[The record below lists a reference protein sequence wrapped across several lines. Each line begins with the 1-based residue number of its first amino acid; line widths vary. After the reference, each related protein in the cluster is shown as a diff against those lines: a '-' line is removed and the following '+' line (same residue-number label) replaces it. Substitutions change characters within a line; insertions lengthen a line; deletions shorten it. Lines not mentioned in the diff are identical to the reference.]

1 MFKKLNKIIIF
12 IPIIVVII
20 ITSSF
25 HFFGLIER
33 DGYSIIDSPPMSVDI
48 ASGISDNERYGMYVR
63 YHSKIFRHSDIYG
76 VYLNT
81 NKLPEHITLLPP
93 YEEGTPYLTIES
105 TKPLEFDEKLDLK
118 YTLKI
123 KTPIWIGIVATLLFL
138 SILTFLYIK
147 IPKYFFLS
155 LKVICAGI
163 IIFIPMLLVYI
174 ISRYIL
180 SSSGIDTFRFI
191 LGDPLFSS
199 LFVSLAYYLSNKN
212 KIITVIS
219 ASLIVFFIFIVQ
231 PVGITTQNTPLFFS
245 DIPTLYP
252 ALIATLSFPMKAL
265 VNAITIVYFSLIALC
280 LIYFIKSTIK
290 TKWYKSVTILFLAA
304 VFVFVLFFKP
314 IEFEMWN
321 INIKKHANRNG
332 IISAMNYRIN
342 YEIRNQVSIKEKDVA
357 NALTILKELESK
369 RDTTNILLR
378 EIDGSIENKRD
389 VFIIFLESFYDY
401 SHFISL
407 FDEDPFPKEYRDWAK
422 ESAKVGPNTGGGS
435 FYARLTGLT
444 ASTPLYPNTLSA
456 DLKYMLPHLLRE
468 NGYYTLALEEAAITY
483 NLNTFL
489 PRIGF
494 KKVVFGIGSANI
506 SEYLRD
512 NLGNLDKP
520 LFVYGFTFLGH
531 TGTYK
536 EDYKLDANNIKNFI
550 NLLDEKDR
558 NILIKT
564 LSTSV
569 ATAKEIIKTRNII
582 LEHSSD
588 ALIIFKHDHLYPY
601 LDKAIKNS
609 DINDGIKNSFLTT
622 YTPSPI
628 LVWDGANGAY
638 KLPHAFSPE
647 NIPLFI
653 ALNLG
658 VPYKGTPISLLYKDN
673 INNTIRFYGSIYE
686 TNSSGEIELTKD
698 YSNKNIEEVIKYEN
712 AHKVLSE
719 DIFKGRKFFYKLNTN
734 KN

>member
-1 MFKKLNKIIIF
+1 MFKTVNSKTRIF
-12 IPIIVVII
+12 YTYTQVSFIV
-20 ITSSF
+20 F
-25 HFFGLIER
+25 
-33 DGYSIIDSPPMSVDI
+33 
-48 ASGISDNERYGMYVR
+48 
-63 YHSKIFRHSDIYG
+63 
-76 VYLNT
+76 
-81 NKLPEHITLLPP
+81 TL
-93 YEEGTPYLTIES
+93 
-105 TKPLEFDEKLDLK
+105 
-118 YTLKI
+118 
-123 KTPIWIGIVATLLFL
+123 
-138 SILTFLYIK
+138 
-147 IPKYFFLS
+147 
-155 LKVICAGI
+155 
-163 IIFIPMLLVYI
+163 MLLAYI
-174 ISRYIL
+174 ATRYIL
-180 SSSGIDTFRFI
+180 SYSGMDTTKFI
-191 LGDPLFSS
+191 VADPLLSS
-199 LFVSLAYYLSNKN
+199 LLVLLAYHLSNKN
-212 KIITVIS
+212 KIITVIF
-219 ASLIVFFIFIVQ
+219 ALLIVFFIFIVQ
-231 PVGITTQNTPLFFS
+231 PVGITTQNTPLFFR
-245 DIPTLYP
+245 DIPMLYP
-252 ALIATLSFPMKAL
+252 ALITILSPPMKIL
-265 VNAITIVYFSLIALC
+265 LNAITILYFSLIALC
-280 LIYFIKSTIK
+280 LIYFVKSTIK
-290 TKWYKSVTILFLAA
+290 MKWYKSVMLWSITTLVIFL
-304 VFVFVLFFKP
+304 LFFKT
-314 IEFEMWN
+314 IELEIWN
-321 INIKKHANRNG
+321 INIKKHASRNG
-332 IISAMNYRIN
+332 IISTMNYRIN
-342 YEIRNQVSIKEKDVA
+342 YERQSKVSIKEKDVT
-357 NALTILKELESK
+357 NALSILKELEAK
-369 RDTTNILLR
+369 RDITNILLR
-378 EIDGSIENKRD
+378 KIDSNVKNKRD

-444 ASTPLYPNTLSA
+444 ASTPLYPNTLTA
-456 DLKYMLPHLLRE
+456 DLKYMLPHLLSE

-494 KKVVFGIGSANI
+494 EKVVFGIGSANI

-512 NLGNLDKP
+512 NLSHLDKP

-531 TGTYK
+531 TGSYK

-569 ATAKEIIKTRNII
+569 ATAKEIIKMRNII

-609 DINDGIKNSFLTT
+609 KINDGIKNSFLTT
-622 YTPSPI
+622 YTPSPM
-628 LVWDGANGAY
+628 LVWDGTNGAY

-653 ALNLG
+653 VANVG

-673 INNTIRFYGSIYE
+673 INNTVRFYGSIYK
-686 TNSSGEIELTKD
+686 TNSSNALELVQD

-719 DIFKGRKFFYKLNTN
+719 DILKGKKFLYQLNTN